1 MRREAAG
8 GVSISRS
15 ETEAGEARG
24 PSVGVFAWAGLFLSI
39 FGARLMLISAF
50 GVTVPWADEWD
61 GEAVMFPK
69 YVAGTLQL
77 GDLLAPFNEHRIF
90 TSRLLD
96 LATFELAGGWDRPLH
111 MVVNAALWAGF
122 ATGFTAF
129 LAKQLAPA
137 RALVLVLFSALI
149 FAVPLGF
156 ENALM
161 AMNAHFYFLVIFSVL
176 ALNAL
181 ATSTAFSS
189 RWWLGCLW
197 AALAFLSMSSALAVP
212 AAIIV
217 VALLQM
223 AVGQRRRDWRELA
236 GLAVL
241 AASVAL
247 MLYLTPTVP
256 GSQQLHPRNAFEL
269 INALLALASAPLFS
283 PVGWI
288 IVYGPLLLLAWRTIA
303 GRLPM
308 SAQAWTLIAIG
319 GWVAAQIVATSLARG
334 LAFMPPRYFDVI
346 FTALPVCCAIL
357 LALDGR
363 RARRTTAAWM
373 ALIVAGQMSLAYL
386 SAYKVMAGEARWGA
400 VAAQHLRD
408 YLRTNDPAT
417 LDVPTTELP
426 YPSRERLLQLASDP
440 AVRMILPA
448 EFSTPEEQAEARD
461 HTLLKGRLAPAVE
474 AIKAF
479 LLGVGPLVLGLG
491 LIGFLLGLL
500 ALSGELSSRRSE
512 TSRP

>member
-1 MRREAAG
+1 
-8 GVSISRS
+8 V
-15 ETEAGEARG
+15 GEARAT
-24 PSVGVFAWAGLFLSI
+24 SVGVSAWAGLFLAI
-39 FGARLMLISAF
+39 FGARLMIISGF

-129 LAKQLAPA
+129 LAKQLAPP
-137 RALVLVLFSALI
+137 RALALVLFSALI

-176 ALNAL
+176 ALHAL
-181 ATSTAFSS
+181 ASHEAFS
-189 RWWLGCLW
+189 RGWWVGCVW
-197 AALAFLSMSSALAVP
+197 TTLAFLSMSSALAIP

-217 VALLQM
+217 VALMQM
-223 AVGQRRRDWRELA
+223 AVGQRRHDWRELA
-236 GLAVL
+236 GLVVM

-247 MLYLTPTVP
+247 MLSLTPTVP
-256 GSQQLHPRNAFEL
+256 GSQQLHPRNALKL

-283 PVGWI
+283 PIGWI
-288 IVYGPLLLLAWRTIA
+288 IVYGPLLFLAWRTLT
-303 GRLPM
+303 GRLPL

-319 GWVAAQIVATSLARG
+319 GWVAGQIVATSLARG

-346 FTALPVCCAIL
+346 FTGLPVGAAIL
-357 LALDGR
+357 LALDTRRGR
-363 RARRTTAAWM
+363 RAAALWM
-373 ALIVAGQMSLAYL
+373 ALILAGHMSLAYL

-400 VAAQHLRD
+400 VAGQHLRD
-408 YLRTNDPAT
+408 YLQTDDPAN
-417 LDVPTTELP
+417 LDVPGNELP
-426 YPSRERLLQLASDP
+426 YPSRDRLLQLASDP

-448 EFSTPEEQAEARD
+448 GFSTPEEQAVARS
-461 HTLLKGRLAPAVE
+461 HTLLKGQLSSAVE
-474 AIKAF
+474 SIKAF
-479 LLGVGPLVLGLG
+479 LLGIGPLVLGLG
-491 LIGFLLGLL
+491 LIGLLLSLLGLPE
-500 ALSGELSSRRSE
+500 APSSRRSG
-512 TSRP
+512 TLRP